1 MEKHKLKD
9 DVYWIGAIDFN
20 LRSFHHYSEA
30 QRGTTYNAFFIDD
43 EKKVLVDTVA
53 EEFTHELIQRLSSH
67 IEPEKIDY
75 IICHHLVRDHAG
87 ALARMVELCKP
98 EIIFCSKM
106 GLISMKGQFDTT
118 GWNIQ
123 VLKDGETLNIG
134 KRNLTFYETRMLHW
148 PDSMCSY
155 IHEDKIL
162 FTHDAFGQ
170 NIATSNRYAGCVDR
184 NVLFEELQYYYAN
197 IVLPFSSQV
206 LKTLE
211 KIKSLNIEIDIM
223 APDHGLMYNRK
234 EDIDFVF
241 KCYEDFA
248 KQAFVKSAVILHDS
262 MWGATEKMA
271 AIIGETLY
279 EEGICYTILDIQK
292 NHPADIM
299 NALMNASILLIG
311 AATRNNLPMTGM
323 MATLTHI
330 KGLRPL
336 NKVGAAF
343 GSYGWSGEAPE
354 ILTKWLEEMNIKVI
368 AEPLRIQ
375 YGLSPEQIEECKQF
389 AKKIV
394 SAVNEI

>member
-1 MEKHKLKD
+1 MEKHILKD
-9 DVYWIGAIDFN
+9 GVYWVGAIDFN

-43 EKKVLVDTVA
+43 EKKVLVDTVS
-53 EEFTHELIQRLSSH
+53 EEFTQEFIQRLSEY

-75 IICHHLVRDHAG
+75 IICHHLERDHSG

-98 EIIFCSKM
+98 EIIYCSKL
-106 GLISMKGQFDTT
+106 GLTSMKGQFDTT

-123 VLKDGETLNIG
+123 VVKDGETINIG
-134 KRNLTFYETRMLHW
+134 KRNITFYETRMLHW

-170 NIATSNRYAGCVDR
+170 NIATSLRFAECVDR
-184 NVLFEELQYYYAN
+184 NVLYEELKYYYAN

-206 LKTLE
+206 LKTLD
-211 KIKSLNIEIDIM
+211 KLASLNLDIDIM
-223 APDHGLMYNRK
+223 APDHGLMYRRK
-234 EDIDFVF
+234 EDIEFVLQ
-241 KCYEDFA
+241 CYDEFA
-248 KQAFVKSAVILHDS
+248 KQPFKKSAVILHDS

-271 AIIGETLY
+271 SIIGETLF
-279 EEGICYTILDIQK
+279 EEGIPYTVMDIQK

-299 NALMNASILLIG
+299 NALMDASILLVG

-336 NKVGAAF
+336 NKCGAAF

-354 ILTKWLEEMNIKVI
+354 ILTKWLEEMNIKI
-368 AEPLRIQ
+368 ISEPLRIQ
-375 YGLSPEQIEECKQF
+375 YGLNPQQIIECQEF
-389 AKKIV
+389 AKKIAA
-394 SAVNEI
+394 SIDS